1 MQSSPPA
8 SRSVRSYVVRAGR
21 MTVAQ
26 QRALEDLWPRYGIAF
41 EGRPLDPRA
50 LFDRFERCAC
60 RTLEIGF
67 GNGDNLLARAQ
78 DEPERDFLGIEVHP
92 PGIGHLL
99 LGAAAAQLTNLRVLA
114 HDAAE
119 VVMQLPAGCLEEIQ
133 VLFPDPWPKTRH
145 HKRRLLQPD
154 FIGTLARVLQPGGRL
169 HIATDWRPY
178 AEHIAQTLAGCEALD
193 AARLPQRVTSRRV
206 TTRFERRGARL
217 GHDIHEFLFMR
228 RA

>member
-1 MQSSPPA
+1 
-8 SRSVRSYVVRAGR
+8 

-50 LFDRFERCAC
+50 LFDRFERCAS

-78 DEPERDFLGIEVHP
+78 AEPERDFLGIEVHP

-154 FIGTLARVLQPGGRL
+154 FIGTLARVLQPSGRL
-169 HIATDWRPY
+169 HIATGNPMPSTSHRRWPHVRRCWTR
-178 AEHIAQTLAGCEALD
+178 HGCRSWSR
-193 AARLPQRVTSRRV
+193 AAASRRALSA
-206 TTRFERRGARL
+206 GARASGITSTSSCSCVAPEKTL
-217 GHDIHEFLFMR
+217 MG
-228 RA
+228 RAVCAPP